1 MVSFPSCKNPIKPN
15 CVFFFPDEVKTLM
28 FFEGCPPY
36 LGCSIKLRGASLYE
50 LSRVKEII
58 RLMVCVAYHS
68 QLEISF
74 LMDEFAM
81 PPNLS
86 QSSSFPCLL
95 EASSQDV
102 NQTDDGGKDKHGE
115 AEDARASSRTEEGA
129 SSVVD
134 DDANAQDRRQPKSQS
149 STEEVCQA
157 ETMTSSPYASPQA
170 QFEPLCPPPLTEEDQ
185 NVSLDPLISALE
197 GESEDKEAVASV
209 EDGDSGEPVTP
220 RFFPDPLQDD
230 TGMFVAEQAA
240 SSDDHLK
247 FISSVFKQELKDI
260 ILCISPFIT
269 FDKPFLL
276 TPAGMHC
283 PSRDYFPEQVMNFS
297 AFTQS
302 FPENQSKRISD
313 LFNQSINFLLYR
325 AKSHPDDVSERLH
338 K

>member
-1 MVSFPSCKNPIKPN
+1 
-15 CVFFFPDEVKTLM
+15 M

-50 LSRVKEII
+50 LARVKEII

-81 PPNLS
+81 PPNVT

-95 EASSQDV
+95 EASSEDATQADE
-102 NQTDDGGKDKHGE
+102 GGRENPAG
-115 AEDARASSRTEEGA
+115 AEDAGLSSQTEEGA
-129 SSVVD
+129 SSLNDEDV
-134 DDANAQDRRQPKSQS
+134 NARDKRPPRSQAS
-149 STEEVCQA
+149 AEEVCKA
-157 ETMTSSPYASPQA
+157 EAVTSSPYTSPQA
-170 QFEPLCPPPLTEEDQ
+170 QFEPVCPLSPTEEDQ
-185 NVSLDPLISALE
+185 DVSLSAPISAVD
-197 GESEDKEAVASV
+197 GEAGGKGSLSKEPTVNV
-209 EDGDSGEPVTP
+209 EDGEGGETPAP

-230 TGMFVAEQAA
+230 TGMFVAEQVA

-269 FDKPFLL
+269 FEKPFLL

-283 PSRDYFPEQVMNFS
+283 PSRDYFPEQVFS
-297 AFTQS
+297 FLGFEIQS
-302 FPENQSKRISD
+302 CVV
-313 LFNQSINFLLYR
+313 Y
-325 AKSHPDDVSERLH
+325 
-338 K
+338 

>member
-1 MVSFPSCKNPIKPN
+1 
-15 CVFFFPDEVKTLM
+15 M

-50 LSRVKEII
+50 LARVKEII

-81 PPNLS
+81 PPNLT
-86 QSSSFPCLL
+86 QSTSFPCLL
-95 EASSQDV
+95 EASSQDAD
-102 NQTDDGGKDKHGE
+102 QTDDRGKEKLGE
-115 AEDARASSRTEEGA
+115 AEDAGASSRTEEGA
-129 SSVVD
+129 SSVD
-134 DDANAQDRRQPKSQS
+134 DEDANAEDKRQPKSQS

-157 ETMTSSPYASPQA
+157 ETKTSSPYASPQA
-170 QFEPLCPPPLTEEDQ
+170 QFEPLCPPSLTEGDQ
-185 NVSLDPLISALE
+185 DVGLDPLISALE
-197 GESEDKEAVASV
+197 GESGEKEATAGV
-209 EDGDSGEPVTP
+209 EDGDGGEPATP

-230 TGMFVAEQAA
+230 TGMFVAEQVA

-247 FISSVFKQELKDI
+247 FISSVFTQELKDI

-283 PSRDYFPEQVMNFS
+283 PSRDYFPEQVLSFS
-297 AFTQS
+297 SFTQG
-302 FPENQSKRISD
+302 FLEDQSKSICIHS
-313 LFNQSINFLLYR
+313 LNQ
-325 AKSHPDDVSERLH
+325 
-338 K
+338 